1 MKPTK
6 RHGFKLPPHLDASF
20 KQLDKNRSQHGNIVA
35 VGDLKSFFK
44 KYNIFEKKAFRFLF
58 DLFLS
63 LINKL
68 YLKY

>member
-1 MKPTK
+1 MK
-6 RHGFKLPPHLDASF
+6 
-20 KQLDKNRSQHGNIVA
+20 VA

-63 LINKL
+63 LIIKL